1 MRNSRWRREF
11 PEGDPQ
17 LLLQFRLS
25 QRRTQASTVLPSF
38 FLLHRRIG
46 GISPF
51 LCFDPNCKDFVFSPF
66 PGRIR
71 NNPFVILPD
80 PLMRIFFPA
89 SFFSQSDRY
98 QIVALSSCANCSV
111 LKALLPN
118 ADLLH
123 QVHLPSNALSVI
135 ELMKPSKALKSVIM
149 EEFVRVEGVLVE
161 LLSNG
166 KSVELEVEREER
178 VPIVASFVEKE
189 GRELGDGECRRVKKV
204 KESEFEVG
212 EALVAL
218 PETKEGM
225 EEEVMRRL
233 RRSGFEDVCVEGS
246 RFVVPSKRICI
257 YQEGNRLVI
266 ESESKPDES
275 VHKSIRSSL
284 CTIWNVCIK
293 HLFVHSFNDS
303 INDSF
308 IHSFTDSLIH

>member
-1 MRNSRWRREF
+1 
-11 PEGDPQ
+11 
-17 LLLQFRLS
+17 
-25 QRRTQASTVLPSF
+25 
-38 FLLHRRIG
+38 
-46 GISPF
+46 
-51 LCFDPNCKDFVFSPF
+51 
-66 PGRIR
+66 
-71 NNPFVILPD
+71 
-80 PLMRIFFPA
+80 MRIFFPA
-89 SFFSQSDRY
+89 SFFAQSDRY
-98 QIVALSSCANCSV
+98 QIIALSSCANCSV

-166 KSVELEVEREER
+166 KSVEVEVEREER

-189 GRELGDGECRRVKKV
+189 GREVGNGECRRVKKV
-204 KESEFEVG
+204 KENEFEVG
-212 EALVAL
+212 EALAAL

-246 RFVVPSKRICI
+246 KFVIPSKRICV
-257 YQEGNRLVI
+257 YQDGNRLVI

-275 VHKSIRSSL
+275 VHTAIRSSL
-284 CTIWNVCIK
+284 CTIWNVCSKQIS
-293 HLFVHSFNDS
+293 LIHSFNDS
-303 INDSF
+303 MIYSLT
-308 IHSFTDSLIH
+308 HSFTHP